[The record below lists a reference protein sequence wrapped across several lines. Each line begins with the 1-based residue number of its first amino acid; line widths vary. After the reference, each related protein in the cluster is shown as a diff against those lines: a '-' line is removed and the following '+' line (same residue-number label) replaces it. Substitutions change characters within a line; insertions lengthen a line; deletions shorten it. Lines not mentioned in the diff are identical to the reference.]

1 MARVMLPART
11 VASSMRETL
20 DTRAVRLAAGE
31 RPASQASRMQAPSST
46 TGEVLD
52 PGAVP
57 IDAERVQ
64 IIRKAIENGTY
75 PLVPAKIAD
84 AVIAAGI
91 LLRKSA

>member
-1 MARVMLPART
+1 MPIESTPAIGPAR
-11 VASSMRETL
+11 AI
-20 DTRAVRLAAGE
+20 DARAVRLAAGE

-57 IDAERVQ
+57 IDAERVE